1 MKPGSMASAYT
12 GSRPTH
18 EASEAEQPLTLTGRF
33 GVRAEPGNPWAIV
46 SMGVSGSAPSR
57 RIRLVNAESSG
68 APSAVRICTSKLWNP
83 TVMSSQNTRSAFPRA
98 PWGIGGNGMSTRT
111 RPSGSVLTVGVT
123 ELPCACAEEK
133 IEPGAR

>member
-33 GVRAEPGNPWAIV
+33 GVRAEPGNPGDRLDG
-46 SMGVSGSAPSR
+46 GVGLGTVEEDTAGER
-57 RIRLVNAESSG
+57 RVERG
-68 APSAVRICTSKLWNP
+68 AVGVRICTSKVWKP